1 MRETYNITGLRQLPV
16 DFIGFIFYDKSP
28 RFLEEKDIDLN
39 YLKGAIQRFGNSNEF
54 IQKVGV
60 FVDANK
66 KYVLSKAEEYGLDYV
81 QLHGSENIFYCE
93 DLKKAG
99 LKIIKAFSV
108 DKHFSFTNT
117 EAYQYYCDYFL
128 FDTKGENAGGNGVA
142 FDWSIL
148 ENYKGD
154 TPFFL
159 SGGINPKMESQ
170 IKSLNHPKLYAVD
183 LNSGFEIEPGFKDI
197 DLIATFVNNLKSEIT
212 I

>member
-16 DFIGFIFYDKSP
+16 DFIGLIFYEKSP

-39 YLKGAIQRFGNSNEF
+39 YLKVPIQRFENTNEY
-54 IQKVGV
+54 IRKVGV
-60 FVDANK
+60 FVDAESN
-66 KYVLSKAEEYGLDYV
+66 YILSKVEEYNLDYV
-81 QLHGSENIFYCE
+81 QLHGNENIFYCE
-93 DLKKAG
+93 KLKKAG

-128 FDTKGENAGGNGVA
+128 FDTKGENPGGNGLA

-148 ENYKGD
+148 DNYKGD

-159 SGGINPKMESQ
+159 SGGINPKMDER
-170 IKSLNHPKLYAVD
+170 IKSFYHPKLFGVD

-197 DLIATFVNNLKSEIT
+197 DLVATFVNSIKSQI
-212 I
+212 II